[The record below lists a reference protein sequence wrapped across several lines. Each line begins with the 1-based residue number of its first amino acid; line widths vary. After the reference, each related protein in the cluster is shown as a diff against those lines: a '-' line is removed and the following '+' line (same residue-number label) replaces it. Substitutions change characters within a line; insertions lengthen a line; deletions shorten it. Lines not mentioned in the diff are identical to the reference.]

1 MGKKNKNSNIKN
13 LIVRIILII
22 LTATVLCIAYSIIDR
37 VETKRNVFANVEK
50 ENAVLLSEY
59 IVYGNHFNLKGSLN
73 IDNSNI
79 KNVSLY
85 FCTVN
90 EENDRYIDLKY
101 QNTLNGIEF
110 FTSELINEGIDLEQI
125 EENEYYIFVKVEFE
139 DNTYKYYSMENVT
152 KYKST
157 EKENIEYYTI
167 TRNKTNNKIDIKF
180 GEEKGIEY
188 MYINVKKT
196 NLPENVYDVVI
207 DPGHRWKRYRG
218 TI

>member
-1 MGKKNKNSNIKN
+1 MGQENKNSNIKT
-13 LIVRIILII
+13 LVVRIVLII
-22 LTATVLCIAYSIIDR
+22 ITATVLCIAYSIVDK

-59 IVYGNHFNLKGSLN
+59 IVYGNHFNFKGSLN
-73 IDNSNI
+73 IDNSDI

-90 EENDRYIDLKY
+90 EENERYIDLKY

-110 FTSELINEGIDLEQI
+110 STSELINEGIDLEQI

-139 DNTYKYYSMENVT
+139 DNTYKYYSMKNAT
-152 KYKST
+152 NYKST

-167 TRNKTNNKIDIKF
+167 TRNGTNNKIDIKF
-180 GEEKGIEY
+180 KEEKELEY
-188 MYINVKKT
+188 MHISVKKT

-207 DPGHRWKRYRG
+207 DPGHRGKGPWS